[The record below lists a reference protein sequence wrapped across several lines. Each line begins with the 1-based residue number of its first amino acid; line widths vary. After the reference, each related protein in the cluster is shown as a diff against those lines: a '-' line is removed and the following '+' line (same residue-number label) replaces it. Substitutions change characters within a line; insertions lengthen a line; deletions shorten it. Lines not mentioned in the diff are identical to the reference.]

1 MYLNKEEHLREV
13 LDTRIIAKMAR
24 RLDVLNMDDFL
35 NLCEFRVKST
45 MMKRYNEG
53 RFFEDK
59 THCIRYIALIIYR
72 RCTQEYYRDKH
83 NNTHAFDESFFTG
96 EFDDS
101 NAGAQILD
109 RSDVMASSVVDY
121 STAYDFIK
129 DSIRA
134 VFPKYAETY
143 IKYRFY
149 KEGKPP
155 HSRVNERMNLFTR
168 LKIKEYAS
176 GL

>member
-13 LDTRIIAKMAR
+13 LDTRIIAKMAN
-24 RLDVLNMDDFL
+24 RLNVSDSEDFL

-59 THCIRYIALIIYR
+59 THCIRYIALIIYK
-72 RCTQEYYRDKH
+72 RCAKEYYGDKH
-83 NNTHAFDESFFTG
+83 NSTYPETG
-96 EFDDS
+96 
-101 NAGAQILD
+101 LD
-109 RSDVMASSVVDY
+109 KSQLHTYNSQEANVNIDY

-134 VFPKYAETY
+134 AFPDHAEAY
-143 IKYRFY
+143 IRYRFH
-149 KEGKPP
+149 KEGKKPY
-155 HSRVNERMNLFTR
+155 SRMGERMNLFTR
-168 LKIKEYAS
+168 LKISEYAS